1 MVTLD
6 DLDEAGVGI
15 SKHHMKRALRRG
27 FLKKTRIPNVVIS
40 FFVFT
45 FLARF
50 SSGGGGDDYTRGC

>member
-15 SKHHMKRALRRG
+15 SKHEKGIAQKNP
-27 FLKKTRIPNVVIS
+27 KKTRIPNVVIS

-50 SSGGGGDDYTRGC
+50 SSGGGDDDHTRGY